1 MRGPYSTPITPLT
14 GSLFHADPQL
24 RTPGLTLVGDAAHLM
39 SPFAGEGANLA
50 LLDGA
55 ELALAITDS
64 PDVEEAL
71 ANYERRLFPRSAKI
85 AEETALNHE
94 RFFGPGAPLSI
105 VALFDRRH

>member
-1 MRGPYSTPITPLT
+1 
-14 GSLFHADPQL
+14 
-24 RTPGLTLVGDAAHLM
+24 M

-71 ANYERRLFPRSAKI
+71 ANYERRLFPAARKSLRKP
-85 AEETALNHE
+85 H
-94 RFFGPGAPLSI
+94 
-105 VALFDRRH
+105 